1 MNSLKK
7 PRLFS
12 NMSKSTLNFDYAKIP
27 LKNKKAITIT
37 RELRDK
43 PLLKKRGLYQSM
55 LPSKKRLMKNN
66 STLLSPIHSGLF
78 SSFNE
83 NNEDT
88 KEKRKIKGKEF
99 YNKLSLERINF
110 QFEEYGEYPCD
121 DFQPSIYFF
130 KFLCGKPDYE
140 KENSEKG
147 KPSASRLKLF
157 IPDTIVLND
166 LDNNY
171 WIYTDIEGYVNRV
184 E

>member
-1 MNSLKK
+1 MNPLKK

-27 LKNKKAITIT
+27 LKSKKAITIT

-110 QFEEYGEYPCD
+110 QFE
-121 DFQPSIYFF
+121 
-130 KFLCGKPDYE
+130 
-140 KENSEKG
+140 
-147 KPSASRLKLF
+147 
-157 IPDTIVLND
+157 
-166 LDNNY
+166 
-171 WIYTDIEGYVNRV
+171 
-184 E
+184 